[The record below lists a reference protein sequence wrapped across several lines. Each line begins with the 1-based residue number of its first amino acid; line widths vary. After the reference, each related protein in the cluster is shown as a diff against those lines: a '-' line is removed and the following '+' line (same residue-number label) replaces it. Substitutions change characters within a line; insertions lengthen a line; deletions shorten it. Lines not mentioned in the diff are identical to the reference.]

1 MLKNLLPTD
10 CTNLHHS
17 GTSLHH
23 QTDATTRSTAY
34 LPTDPSYA
42 VSVSSAS
49 AALQSQVV
57 LNSLF
62 LYFFLLFLL
71 FILSIQF
78 VLTEILLIKM
88 LLS

>member
-57 LNSLF
+57 SNCFLALI
-62 LYFFLLFLL
+62 LYFVS
-71 FILSIQF
+71 SIHSIRF
-78 VLTEILLIKM
+78 DRN
-88 LLS
+88 SF